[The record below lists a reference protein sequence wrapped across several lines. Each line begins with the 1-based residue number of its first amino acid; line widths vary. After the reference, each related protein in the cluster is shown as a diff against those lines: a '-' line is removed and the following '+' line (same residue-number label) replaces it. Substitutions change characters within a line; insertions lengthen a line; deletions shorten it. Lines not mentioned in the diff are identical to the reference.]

1 MMENLLAWGLT
12 TLVTAFVGSY
22 LASYLKKKGEN
33 LATHEDIGKLV
44 EQMQAVTQA
53 TKEIEAKISNEVWN
67 RQKQWEVRRDVIFE
81 TVKQLGEVQA
91 NFAALVAYG
100 FTLSITTD
108 TTQRE
113 TYLLKKQ
120 QSTEAYNA
128 AFLGLCKSL
137 HIVSLVCG
145 PEVKRE
151 LLNIQRIILT
161 NSMKMSLSETPDPGK
176 VTKEL
181 ADAMEHVVDAIRKE
195 LGIEPLPTLVKP
207 QSRESSAVQAPAPPG
222 QG

>member
-1 MMENLLAWGLT
+1 MKIMELVAWGLT

-100 FTLSITTD
+100 FTLSID
-108 TTQRE
+108 R
-113 TYLLKKQ
+113 K
-120 QSTEAYNA
+120 STRLN
-128 AFLGLCKSL
+128 SS
-137 HIVSLVCG
+137 HLV
-145 PEVKRE
+145 
-151 LLNIQRIILT
+151 I
-161 NSMKMSLSETPDPGK
+161 SY
-176 VTKEL
+176 
-181 ADAMEHVVDAIRKE
+181 
-195 LGIEPLPTLVKP
+195 
-207 QSRESSAVQAPAPPG
+207 AVFC
-222 QG
+222 